1 RSTTVPHVGN
11 WRDKFFKDRQ
21 GKYRLRDNDGQAIDT
36 NNTNYNEQEPVGL
49 NKRKKNDDYR
59 VDMKY
64 IHSSEYRRKFD
75 KISDNKELNRNIYQ
89 AAKEMLQHRDGDF
102 REDLYGFDIKTGK
115 QLFKSTDNNNEKSMV
130 NYTKRI
136 DKIVKSKPYQI
147 VSVHNH
153 PRSTLP
159 SLGDLTAHH
168 LRKYAKGIIV
178 GHNGRLI
185 VYSVNK
191 DIDFYLLRHSLDI
204 LGVNF
209 KSKYSSSEDRQNK
222 MLSELKQIGLIDY
235 KVL

>member
-1 RSTTVPHVGN
+1 
-11 WRDKFFKDRQ
+11 
-21 GKYRLRDNDGQAIDT
+21 
-36 NNTNYNEQEPVGL
+36 
-49 NKRKKNDDYR
+49 
-59 VDMKY
+59 
-64 IHSSEYRRKFD
+64 D

-178 GHNGRLI
+178 GHNG
-185 VYSVNK
+185 
-191 DIDFYLLRHSLDI
+191 
-204 LGVNF
+204 
-209 KSKYSSSEDRQNK
+209 
-222 MLSELKQIGLIDY
+222 
-235 KVL
+235 